1 MNRSQILKIAEEHS
15 FLVNRFFDRCAEDV
29 SRVATRIVRCVQQG
43 GKILLFGNG
52 GSAADAQHIAAEL
65 TGRFEKD
72 RPAVAAIALTCDT
85 SALTA
90 IANDTG
96 FEQIFSRQIEAL
108 GRKGDL
114 AIAISTSG
122 QSPNVIQ
129 GVRTAREHDIE
140 TIGLLGRE
148 GGELRAMVDHAIVVG
163 AQKTSRIQEIHIL
176 LGHILCEAVETELF
190 QPR

>member
-29 SRVATRIVRCVQQG
+29 SRAAGRVVRCIQQG

-65 TGRFEKD
+65 TGRFEKE
-72 RPAVAAIALTCDT
+72 RPAMAAIALTCDT

-90 IANDTG
+90 VANDTG
-96 FEQIFSRQIEAL
+96 YERVFSRQIEAL
-108 GRKGDL
+108 GRKEDL

-122 QSPNVIQ
+122 NSPSVIHA
-129 GVRTAREHDIE
+129 VRTAREHDIE
-140 TIGLLGRE
+140 TLGLLGRE
-148 GGELRAMVDHAIVVG
+148 GGEVRSMVDHAIVVG

-176 LGHILCEAVETELF
+176 IGHILCEAVETELF
-190 QPR
+190 QAR